1 MLIMQHST
9 SCSSQIS
16 SGLMLAALNKKY
28 LFIASGSAISYFTNM
43 YNILNF
49 NHKISKNHPE
59 LPLKWWNFLTGINAL
74 EFSSLKIMNPIVIL
88 FNWLFNQQILLLHFL
103 LLQSWLLLEII
114 LPLSDKLLTPA
125 FFLSRSVNISHTYV

>member
-16 SGLMLAALNKKY
+16 SGLILAALNKKY

-59 LPLKWWNFLTGINAL
+59 LPLKWWNFLTEINAL
-74 EFSSLKIMNPIVIL
+74 EFWSLKIMNPIVIL
-88 FNWLFNQQILLLHFL
+88 FNWSFPTNLLLHFL
-103 LLQSWLLLEII
+103 LLQIWLLLEII